1 MIRRMRLT
9 ADSILDVDS
18 SFGFFGED
26 NDKPTFVDLGGH
38 TLELQIGAGKYFRNY
53 NTTYINGTVDIT
65 SGGWFL
71 TGGSY
76 VTASNVDFK
85 VKSALYIASPFSMRG
100 YEANFYSTGSNSQY
114 AQMTVAGVFKPTV
127 AAYYGCTMLAGS
139 TMDLTAWPKA
149 AGWPMASAF
158 GANGKTNLEFANSGE
173 ITVKL
178 AGRDDLKALA
188 KSENPHLFTWTVV
201 DGNPVVPGATFVL
214 DPATAAAG
222 YRLRKDA
229 TGVLLLCEFPDFW
242 FGTMHLDLAETNRL
256 RQVGIVRNAVAAK
269 SRDKPVFLTGDW
281 NATPK
286 SRTLDAMREFMTV
299 LSTEKHRTFHGF
311 KGGKIAKDYCIDY
324 IAIDNAHAEKVAVR
338 ETHVTEEPVA
348 SDHNPVVA
356 VVALGAAV
364 KPVEEGAKGSKLID
378 TTALIQQR
386 RLRLSRAA
394 ARILVSTRPIIGSI
408 GVG

>member
-1 MIRRMRLT
+1 MGMLCAVAIASLGAAVAAADDGEIRLMSYNILHGKGADRKVDIRRTAEAIVRERPDFVGLQEVDCHVSRSGRIDEPAELARLT
-9 ADSILDVDS
+9 GLH
-18 SFGFFGED
+18 
-26 NDKPTFVDLGGH
+26 PTF
-38 TLELQIGAGKYFRNY
+38 
-53 NTTYINGTVDIT
+53 
-65 SGGWFL
+65 
-71 TGGSY
+71 
-76 VTASNVDFK
+76 
-85 VKSALYIASPFSMRG
+85 
-100 YEANFYSTGSNSQY
+100 
-114 AQMTVAGVFKPTV
+114 
-127 AAYYGCTMLAGS
+127 
-139 TMDLTAWPKA
+139 
-149 AGWPMASAF
+149 ASAF
-158 GANGKTNLEFANSGE
+158 PYKGGEYGRAILSREKPLAVERVRLDGKH
-173 ITVKL
+173 
-178 AGRDDLKALA
+178 
-188 KSENPHLFTWTVV
+188 P
-201 DGNPVVPGATFVL
+201 
-214 DPATAAAG
+214 
-222 YRLRKDA
+222 
-229 TGVLLLCEFPDFW
+229 GVLLLCEFPDFW

-286 SRTLDAMREFMTV
+286 SRTLAAMREFMTV